1 MNQKILLAT
10 NGRESSFKV
19 EDYAMQLSGLCG
31 AKLTIICVLDDHL
44 CHYGEVDTLAPL
56 EARESFIDYV
66 IKEQQE
72 SSKIIEE
79 KLMHNAKLYQ
89 AHFKFILQ
97 QGEPIDV
104 ISTIANEDDFDL
116 VLVGG
121 QRSKKNRG
129 FRTLSFADRLGNKT
143 TKSIITVI

>member
-1 MNQKILLAT
+1 MNQNILLAT
-10 NGRESSFKV
+10 NGTESSFKV

-31 AKLTIICVLDDHL
+31 AKLTIVCVLDDNL

-56 EARESFIDYV
+56 EARETFIDYV
-66 IKEQQE
+66 IEEQQE
-72 SSKIIEE
+72 SSKKIEE
-79 KLMHNAKLYQ
+79 KLIHKAKLYQ
-89 AHFKFILQ
+89 THFKFVLQ

-104 ISTIANEDDFDL
+104 IATIANKDDFDL

-129 FRTLSFADRLGNKT
+129 FRTLSFTDRLSNKT
-143 TKSIITVI
+143 SKSIITVI